1 MQSINLFI
9 SSVYHPTDKKLQTEF
24 NDYLSSIYSTIPSN
38 YVFISG
44 QDLNAS
50 IGIKSSI
57 EICKNMCCFGLNN
70 RNEKGL
76 EVLNDVFQ
84 V

>member
-24 NDYLSSIYSTIPSN
+24 NDYLSSIYSKIPSN
-38 YVFISG
+38 YIFISS

-57 EICKNMCCFGLNN
+57 EISKHFGCFGLNN
-70 RNEKGL
+70 RNEQGS
-76 EVLNDVFQ
+76 EV
-84 V
+84 